1 MVNLELWG
9 LNIVNWW
16 IFRQIT
22 LNLKMDTI
30 RFNPVCFQRYGFS
43 LVCLVS
49 KKVSIVCSAS
59 LQNESN
65 HLGKTQDQV
74 PYTDS
79 RTSRPGVVCTALVTS
94 KDFFEYMIFS
104 SGTVMFFWR
113 YFCIHT
119 LSKWPL
125 NVMSH
130 LELNWLTWVLIK
142 IMFEVLYLVIVV
154 YFLLKLCEWC
164 FSDGCAWR

>member
-1 MVNLELWG
+1 
-9 LNIVNWW
+9 
-16 IFRQIT
+16 
-22 LNLKMDTI
+22 MDTI

-94 KDFFEYMIFS
+94 EDFFEYD
-104 SGTVMFFWR
+104 FFKR
-113 YFCIHT
+113 YCDFFLEVFLYPHT
-119 LSKWPL
+119 
-125 NVMSH
+125 
-130 LELNWLTWVLIK
+130 I
-142 IMFEVLYLVIVV
+142 
-154 YFLLKLCEWC
+154 
-164 FSDGCAWR
+164 